1 MRLSRPSSILTRLE
15 YVAAVRRMLWAHGF
29 GLTCLERTDEDDYAS
44 ETDSVSDD
52 EDDDHDRGGAGGQ
65 RGDEDEDSWRR
76 AKAIVVAHSFG
87 TEAAAWLLR
96 DAVRGGDF
104 FRLLDSGPAVES
116 QAHSYNSSRRPTSS
130 PARSSSTR

>member
-1 MRLSRPSSILTRLE
+1 MRLSPPSSILTRLE

-44 ETDSVSDD
+44 SETDSVTD
-52 EDDDHDRGGAGGQ
+52 EDEDGGAGGQ
-65 RGDEDEDSWRR
+65 SRDDDEDSWRR

-96 DAVRGGDF
+96 DAVRGATF
-104 FRLLDSGPAVES
+104 SLRES
-116 QAHSYNSSRRPTSS
+116 DLAYKL
-130 PARSSSTR
+130 TRIN